1 MSPDF
6 PSYPVNTALGRIA
19 ARDRHNRRVRRQRR
33 RATTLNA
40 SVGRFWQLRRQIRPT
55 ERAYLP
61 SGEVCGQS

>member
-6 PSYPVNTALGRIA
+6 RSYPVDSALQRIA
-19 ARDRHNRRVRRQRR
+19 ERDRHNRRVRRQRR
-33 RATTLNA
+33 WATLNA